1 MAVIQ
6 KSLRIQEKI
15 LKEIERIAEEAQ
27 KDFSRVTNE
36 LLEEAV
42 KAHRCPGVVF
52 TEGARGRRARVAGT
66 GIEVWEI
73 IAAYQSVGKNL
84 NRLKRA
90 YHWLSASQLQA
101 ALGYYKAYPE
111 EIDRLI
117 AANENQTPE
126 RVHERHPVLTSSR
139 G

>member
-6 KSLRIQEKI
+6 KSLRIPEKI
-15 LKEIERIAEEAQ
+15 LKEIERIAEEAH
-27 KDFSRVTNE
+27 KDFSHVTNE

-42 KAHRCPGVVF
+42 KTHRCPGVVF
-52 TEGARGRRARVAGT
+52 TEGVRGRRARVAGT

-73 IAAYQSVGKNL
+73 IAAYKSVGKNL

-90 YHWLSASQLQA
+90 YHWLTAQQLQA

-117 AANENQTPE
+117 AANEGQTPE

-139 G
+139 R